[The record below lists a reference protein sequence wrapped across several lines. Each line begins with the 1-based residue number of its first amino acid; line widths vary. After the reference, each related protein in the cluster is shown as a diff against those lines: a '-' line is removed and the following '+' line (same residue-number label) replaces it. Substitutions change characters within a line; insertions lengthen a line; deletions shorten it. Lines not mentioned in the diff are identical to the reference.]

1 MAPKPVTTA
10 ISNSHLNTLLT
21 LADTHTINV
30 EDGVWE
36 SELGA
41 YNLIKKAAQHVRCE
55 MAKQSRQRR
64 KTMRINVVQDP
75 ERQMVLSRQ
84 YKAPSIERKQ

>member
-1 MAPKPVTTA
+1 MAPKPITTA
-10 ISNSHLNTLLT
+10 ISNSHLNHLLT

-36 SELGA
+36 GEPGA